1 MDKPSRRSD
10 DIMPL
15 MLFLWVVI
23 AVFFLI
29 RPPVLLF
36 WNYGLGMA
44 ESIRPEQTVQQDSP
58 LLAKP
63 MQPVPT
69 PAVLAQP
76 WPAPPARS
84 PALRQLEQ
92 DIFNLTVDERTQR
105 QKTSLGSDNALADVA
120 AQHSRNMY
128 DSNFFSHT
136 SPDGEGPADRFG
148 KGVRQAFGLV
158 AENIAGESVS
168 TKAQEP
174 VSPKA
179 QAFIEGWMNS
189 PGHRRNIL
197 AEGQTHLGVGCAGQ
211 TQSTEP
217 SKTICTQLFLTAF
230 AWLEQPLPER
240 AKADQTIPLSLRA
253 EPGQPLPI
261 RVYQVDLGSGSTKT
275 SVDLNLRNGRAVGDL
290 TVKGPPGIYR
300 TEIGVPD
307 PENANRFLLIP
318 GPYIVIE

>member
-1 MDKPSRRSD
+1 MDKPSSRSD

-15 MLFLWVVI
+15 MLFLWVMI

-44 ESIRPEQTVQQDSP
+44 ESTRPEQTAEQDSP
-58 LLAKP
+58 PLAKP

-92 DIFNLTVDERTQR
+92 DIFNLTVNERTQR
-105 QKTSLGSDNALADVA
+105 QKTPLGNDSGLAGVA
-120 AQHSRNMY
+120 AQHSRAMY
-128 DSNFFSHT
+128 DGNFFSHT
-136 SPDGEGPADRFG
+136 SPAGEGPADRFG

-158 AENIAGESVS
+158 AENIAE
-168 TKAQEP
+168 EP
-174 VSPKA
+174 ISSKG
-179 QAFIEGWMNS
+179 QTFIDSWMNS

-197 AEGQTHLGVGCAGQ
+197 AEGPTHLGVGCAGQ
-211 TQSTEP
+211 TQRTEP
-217 SKTICTQLFLTAF
+217 DKTVCTQLFLSAF

-240 AKADQTIPLSLRA
+240 AKADQTILLSLRA

-261 RVYQVDLGSGSTKT
+261 RLYQVDLGSGSTRA

-290 TVKGPPGIYR
+290 TVKGSPGIYR

-307 PENANRFLLIP
+307 PENANRLLLIP

>member
-1 MDKPSRRSD
+1 MDKPSTRSD
-10 DIMPL
+10 DTMPL

-44 ESIRPEQTVQQDSP
+44 ESTRPEQTAQQDGP

-63 MQPVPT
+63 MKPVPMPT
-69 PAVLAQP
+69 VLAQP
-76 WPAPPARS
+76 WPAAPARS
-84 PALRQLEQ
+84 TALMQLEQ
-92 DIFNLTVDERTQR
+92 EIFDLTVNERTQR
-105 QKTSLGSDNALADVA
+105 QKTPLSSDSGLAGVA

-128 DSNFFSHT
+128 DGNFFSHT

-158 AENIAGESVS
+158 AENIA
-168 TKAQEP
+168 AEP
-174 VSPKA
+174 VPITA

-197 AEGQTHLGVGCAGQ
+197 AEGPTHLGVGCAGQ
-211 TQSTEP
+211 TQHTEP
-217 SKTICTQLFLTAF
+217 DKTICTQLFLTAF

-240 AKADQTIPLSLRA
+240 AKADQTIRLSLRA
-253 EPGQPLPI
+253 EPGQPLPV
-261 RVYQVDLGSGSTKT
+261 RVYQIDLGSGSTRA
-275 SVDLNLRNGRAVGDL
+275 SVDLNLRNGMAIGDL
-290 TVKGPPGIYR
+290 TVRGPPGIYR

>member
-1 MDKPSRRSD
+1 MDKPSSRSD

-15 MLFLWVVI
+15 MLFLWIVI

-44 ESIRPEQTVQQDSP
+44 ESIRPEQTAEQDSP
-58 LLAKP
+58 PLAKP
-63 MQPVPT
+63 MQPVPLPT
-69 PAVLAQP
+69 VLAQP
-76 WPAPPARS
+76 WPAAPARS
-84 PALRQLEQ
+84 TALMQLEQ
-92 DIFNLTVDERTQR
+92 EIFDLTVNERTQR

-120 AQHSRNMY
+120 AQYSRNMY
-128 DSNFFSHT
+128 DGNFFSHT

-158 AENIAGESVS
+158 AENIAL
-168 TKAQEP
+168 EP
-174 VSPKA
+174 VPTKA

-230 AWLEQPLPER
+230 AWLEQSLPER
-240 AKADQTIPLSLRA
+240 AKVDQTIPLSLRA

-307 PENANRFLLIP
+307 PENANRLLLIP